1 MSPQT
6 RHILSVVCIILAL
19 LVVLVP
25 FLGQNVFPLPDRYAS
40 INPSQPIEPLQG
52 FGDDSVFNIGS
63 AKELDALPG
72 IGEVLSQ
79 RIIEGREIWGEYR
92 LPTDLLVIKG
102 IGIKTLQN
110 IMDALDET
118 LVPLTE

>member
-1 MSPQT
+1 MSPKA
-6 RHILSVVCIILAL
+6 RRILSAVCIVLAL

-25 FLGQNVFPLPDRYAS
+25 FLRQIVFPLPDRYVS
-40 INPSQPIEPLQG
+40 VHPLQPIEPLFG

-79 RIIEGREIWGEYR
+79 RIIDGRKSWGGYR
-92 LPTDLLVIKG
+92 LPTDLLLVKG

-110 IMDALDET
+110 IMDALNET
-118 LVPLTE
+118 LVQLTE